1 MVLHKAFLTSG
12 SVRAGSW
19 ETAIVA
25 RPEVEAD
32 ALLPGHRWAAA
43 TVALL
48 ALMTLALPVLL
59 AGALLFDPDSFAR
72 AFS

>member
-19 ETAIVA
+19 ATAIVA

-32 ALLPGHRWAAA
+32 ALLPAHRWAAA

-48 ALMTLALPVLL
+48 ALMTVAVPVVLAV
-59 AGALLFDPDSFAR
+59 ALLVDPASFAR

>member
-1 MVLHKAFLTSG
+1 MVLHKAMLTSG

-19 ETAIVA
+19 ETAMVA
-25 RPEVEAD
+25 RPEAEAD
-32 ALLPGHRWAAA
+32 ALLPGHRLAAA

-48 ALMTLALPVLL
+48 ALMTVALPVLL
-59 AGALLFDPDSFAR
+59 AGALLFDPASFAR